1 MLITARSRAVYSDY
15 PMNYLLTCIAALG
28 GLLFGYNTGVIS
40 GALLFI
46 QHDFN
51 LSILQQ
57 EVLVSSIVI
66 GALLGAIVGGLLSDR
81 IGRRSMLQLSAVG
94 FILGSLL
101 SVIALD
107 FASLCLGRLIL
118 GLSIGVT
125 SYTTPLYI
133 AESSPSMVRGHLVL
147 VNAVTISGGEAI
159 SFFMNYLFAPF
170 HAWRLMFAIGL
181 IPAFLFLWGLLKL
194 PETVQWGMIKGRS
207 RSYLSALRTLL
218 SQRVRS
224 SLCLGIL
231 LGIFQQC
238 FGINTVMYYGPTV
251 FSAVGYTSSG
261 SQLLV
266 TFFMGLINT
275 LFSVVCFYF
284 IERVGRRALLL
295 SGSALAGISLL
306 CVALLIPYTE
316 SFFACRWIMLLCFV
330 LYIAGYC
337 ISVGSLFWLII
348 AEIFPL
354 SVRGLGMSVATACQW
369 GANGL
374 VSMTF
379 LSLVHALGAS
389 HVFLLY
395 ALVCWSC
402 FVFCYYYVPEMTGVP
417 LDEDCLYHNV

>member
-1 MLITARSRAVYSDY
+1 
-15 PMNYLLTCIAALG
+15 MNYLLTCIAALG

-46 QHDFN
+46 QQDFH
-51 LSILQQ
+51 LTMLHQ
-57 EVLVSSIVI
+57 EMVVSSIVI
-66 GALLGAIVGGLLSDR
+66 GALLGAVVGGLLSDR

-94 FILGSLL
+94 FILGSFL

-107 FASLCLGRLIL
+107 FASLCLGRLML

-133 AESSPSMVRGHLVL
+133 AESSPSMFRGHLVL
-147 VNAVTISGGEAI
+147 VNAVTISGGEAL
-159 SFFMNYLFAPF
+159 SFFMNYLCAPF
-170 HAWRLMFAIGL
+170 HAWRFMFAIGL
-181 IPAFLFLWGLLKL
+181 IPAFLFLWGLVQL
-194 PETVQWGMIKGRS
+194 PETPQWSRLKS
-207 RSYLSALRTLL
+207 TPRSYLSSWRRLL
-218 SQRVRS
+218 SKRVRP
-224 SLCLGIL
+224 SLGLGIL

-251 FSAVGYTSSG
+251 FGAIGYTSPS

-266 TFFMGLINT
+266 TLFMGLINT
-275 LFSVVCFYF
+275 VFSVVCFYV

-295 SGSALAGISLL
+295 SGSALAGTSLF
-306 CVALLIPYTE
+306 CVAQLIPYSE
-316 SFFACRWIMLLCFV
+316 SYVACRWIMLLCFV

-354 SVRGLGMSVATACQW
+354 SVRGLGMSVATAFQW

-389 HVFLLY
+389 HVFLLF

-402 FVFCYYYVPEMTGVP
+402 FVFCYYYVPETTGVP